1 MADGTIETSDFN
13 DGDILAKTTQVPCGK
28 NGGTQ
33 FKYVLP
39 DGHEIKSECVPEEHK
54 KTALHRWVDAVKEA
68 AVARAREERAELAAK
83 IRRQKVDAEIA
94 AAEEAERQRNELMR
108 NELILPAGAAPRPA
122 APISAT
128 PARVTASA
136 GTPPGVT
143 DPVAMARAQL
153 TEASLEVQRLRP
165 LLQEAEAR
173 MRQWAT
179 VLQAL
184 NAIELPRESSVIVD
198 ATSLL
203 ERS

>member
-94 AAEEAERQRNELMR
+94 AAEEAERQRSQ
-108 NELILPAGAAPRPA
+108 LIVPGSVPSPA
-122 APISAT
+122 ASIPAQPAPSAT
-128 PARVTASA
+128 VRVSAPTA
-136 GTPPGVT
+136 GVH

>member
-1 MADGTIETSDFN
+1 MADGIIETSDMN

-83 IRRQKVDAEIA
+83 IRRQKVDAELA
-94 AAEEAERQRNELMR
+94 AAEEAERQRSQ
-108 NELILPAGAAPRPA
+108 LIVPGGTGAALRPVEPTYVA
-122 APISAT
+122 

-136 GTPPGVT
+136 GTQPAGT
-143 DPVAMARAQL
+143 DPVAMAKSELVNA
-153 TEASLEVQRLRP
+153 TLEVQELAPKLAAAQQRV
-165 LLQEAEAR
+165 A
-173 MRQWAT
+173 QWRA

-184 NAIELPRESSVIVD
+184 QAVELPRESSVIDTVS
-198 ATSLL
+198 TLL
-203 ERS
+203 ETR